1 MSFTRHRNLFLTALF
16 IAVAAAGRPEDA
28 TAVSTATLTAAQI
41 VDQMMV
47 HEQVHNRELKH
58 YQTLR
63 HYLSE
68 YCGFPTN
75 FEARMDVEV
84 NYDLGSGKRFQIVSQ
99 TGSKFLLEKVLKRA
113 VDSENE
119 ASQQKTP
126 STMTPANYRFNLV
139 GSEVVGGRP
148 AYILDVQ
155 PIVASK
161 FLIRGKIWVDAA
173 DFAVAKMETQ
183 PAKSPSFWLSRTEIH
198 FIGAKTNGF
207 WMPQK
212 LVSDTSVRIGGRA
225 VLSIDYGSYQIASDS
240 PH

>member
-1 MSFTRHRNLFLTALF
+1 
-16 IAVAAAGRPEDA
+16 
-28 TAVSTATLTAAQI
+28 
-41 VDQMMV
+41 MMV

-58 YQTLR
+58 YQTVR
-63 HYLSE
+63 HYQAE
-68 YCGFPTN
+68 YHGFPTSL
-75 FEARMDVEV
+75 EARMDVEV

-113 VDSENE
+113 VDSEKE

-126 STMTPANYRFNLV
+126 STMTPANYRFQLLGN
-139 GSEVVGGRP
+139 EVLGGRP

-198 FIGAKTNGF
+198 
-207 WMPQK
+207 
-212 LVSDTSVRIGGRA
+212 
-225 VLSIDYGSYQIASDS
+225 
-240 PH
+240 

>member
-16 IAVAAAGRPEDA
+16 IAVAAAGRPEDNK
-28 TAVSTATLTAAQI
+28 TNSNSSLTSAQI
-41 VDQMMV
+41 VEQMMV

-58 YQTLR
+58 YQTVR
-63 HYLSE
+63 HYQAE
-68 YCGFPTN
+68 YHGFPTSL
-75 FEARMDVEV
+75 EARMDVEV

-113 VDSENE
+113 VDSEKE

-126 STMTPANYRFNLV
+126 STMTPANYRFQLLGN
-139 GSEVVGGRP
+139 EVLGGRP

-198 FIGAKTNGF
+198 FTGAKTSGF

-212 LVSDTSVRIGGRA
+212 LISDTSVRIGGRA
-225 VLSIDYGSYQIASDS
+225 VLTIDYGNYQIASDS